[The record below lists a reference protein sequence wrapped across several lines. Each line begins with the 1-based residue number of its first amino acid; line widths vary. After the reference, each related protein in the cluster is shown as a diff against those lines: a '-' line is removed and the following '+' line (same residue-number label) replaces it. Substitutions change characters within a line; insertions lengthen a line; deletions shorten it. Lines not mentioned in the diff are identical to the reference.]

1 MAQRRGRNELYRSLG
16 VKLCRRKGNC
26 EVLAWMGPEMPK
38 AHGEGRGV
46 GKGRWEGRHGAD
58 QSEWGEQRVKERED
72 QGGPWSQRSEAHC
85 LLF

>member
-1 MAQRRGRNELYRSLG
+1 MAQRRGGNELYRSLG
-16 VKLCRRKGNC
+16 VKLCRKKGNC

-46 GKGRWEGRHGAD
+46 GDGGGRHGVD

-72 QGGPWSQRSEAHC
+72 QGGPWSQRSDAHC